1 MGELGGGGVVERAEK
16 QQLLNFL
23 VGCQGGVRSW
33 PGKFLVYFF
42 LVFMAPERGAI
53 LDFNHYFLRCRV
65 MMGGIPLIVQD

>member
-42 LVFMAPERGAI
+42 
-53 LDFNHYFLRCRV
+53 
-65 MMGGIPLIVQD
+65 